1 MNTRSRPNDRSSS
14 EREPVAQRAAPTRA
28 RGPHARRVIL
38 EPDRRRPG
46 CRHVHPDTPR
56 GRPAGDG
63 VAREASPRG
72 RSRGHAASSAGGP
85 RVRGARGGG
94 SAHGDADLAELA
106 GTRLARDLRCS
117 QRRRATADR
126 CDRDAHTRPDPCRRA
141 DIERQ
146 RRSWSDAL
154 RFERFVPALDLP
166 VRLRV
171 KRRGSDVRHA
181 RDSNELL
188 EVLGDELGPLTA
200 TMSASSI
207 MNVSRR

>member
-1 MNTRSRPNDRSSS
+1 MLTPRQSGRSRTAAGARNLFLDADPDEHALAPERSEQHRARTS
-14 EREPVAQRAAPTRA
+14 RPRRQRATRA
-28 RGPHARRVIL
+28 RAPHARRVIL

-56 GRPAGDG
+56 GRPAGHG
-63 VAREASPRG
+63 GAREASPRG

-141 DIERQ
+141 DRPAQAGFGDRVGAGAGERGG
-146 RRSWSDAL
+146 RRILQAARPD
-154 RFERFVPALDLP
+154 
-166 VRLRV
+166 
-171 KRRGSDVRHA
+171 RRAQA
-181 RDSNELL
+181 RPRPPRACS
-188 EVLGDELGPLTA
+188 
-200 TMSASSI
+200 
-207 MNVSRR
+207 